1 MQDIIYDTIHG
12 TATDSYHSELIR
24 TELMQAIQSIKDS
37 VAAAKSAELAQTSEI
52 KKSSFV
58 TNNLWMMVATIL
70 VFIMHLG
77 FATLESGLS
86 RAKNTT
92 NILFKNVIIPCI
104 GLLSFALV
112 GYSLMY
118 PGFQKGVSYD
128 YIGFK
133 GFGIFLPEGG
143 EGIDYSANYTFWT
156 EFLFQG
162 MFAATCATIVSGV
175 VAERIKLISFIIFSA
190 LFVSFA
196 YPIIGSWKWGN
207 GWLNTIGFHD
217 FAGSTLVHSVGGWA
231 GLAAVLLLGPRFG
244 KYEGNSI
251 YPIPGHNMTSAVI
264 GTFMLWLGWFGFNGG
279 SVLSADPGEVSRV
292 LVMTCL
298 SACAGGIVASIT
310 IFSISKSFDLS
321 MTLNGILAG
330 LVSITAGADQM
341 GVLDSIILGTVAGM
355 IVVFSVMV
363 FDRLRI
369 DDPVGALSV
378 HLSCGL
384 WGTLAVGLFGNKAGV
399 DQLIAQLTGMS
410 AAGFASFVFSF
421 IVFLILKYTIG
432 IRISIEEEVEGLDQL
447 EHGMEAYPNF
457 LPK

>member
-1 MQDIIYDTIHG
+1 MQDIIYDSIQG
-12 TATDSYHSELIR
+12 TAANSYEAELIR
-24 TELMQAIQSIKDS
+24 VELMQAIQAIKDS
-37 VAAAKSAELAQTSEI
+37 VAAAKSAELAQTSAIRKTE
-52 KKSSFV
+52 FV
-58 TNNLWMMVATIL
+58 TNNLWMMVATGL

-104 GLLSFALV
+104 GILSFALV

-118 PGFQKGVSYD
+118 PGFQNGVSYD
-128 YIGFK
+128 FIGFR
-133 GFGIFLPEGG
+133 GVGLYLPEGG
-143 EGIDYSANYTFWT
+143 EGIDYSSSFTFWT

-175 VAERIKLISFIIFSA
+175 VAERVKLISFVIFST

-196 YPIIGSWKWGN
+196 YPVIGSWKWGY

-244 KYEGNSI
+244 KYEGSSI

-264 GTFMLWLGWFGFNGG
+264 GTFLLWLGWFGFNGG

-310 IFSISKSFDLS
+310 IYSISRTFDLS

-330 LVSITAGADQM
+330 LVGITAGADQM
-341 GVLDSIILGTVAGM
+341 GVLDSVIIGTVAGM
-355 IVVFSVMV
+355 LVVFSVMV
-363 FDRLRI
+363 FDRIRI

-378 HLSCGL
+378 HLTCGV
-384 WGTLAVGLFGNKAGV
+384 WGTLAVGLFGNKAGGAQLV
-399 DQLIAQLTGMS
+399 AQLIGMG
-410 AAGFASFVFSF
+410 AAGFTAFTFSF

-432 IRISIEEEVEGLDQL
+432 IRVSIEQEVEGLDVL
-447 EHGMEAYPNF
+447 EHGMEAYPDF